1 MKWGK
6 NMLISID
13 ICHAQHIF
21 FFLTYGSGSPRLM
34 MAKWVFQTFF
44 PTLDMSLGERIPVMR
59 LVDDYRPAY
68 LIF

>member
-1 MKWGK
+1 MH
-6 NMLISID
+6 NVFSS
-13 ICHAQHIF
+13 F
-21 FFLTYGSGSPRLM
+21 TYGSGSPRLM

>member
-1 MKWGK
+1 MH
-6 NMLISID
+6 N
-13 ICHAQHIF
+13 IF
-21 FFLTYGSGSPRLM
+21 SSFTYGSGSPRLM

-68 LIF
+68 LIFRDFFFFFKKKL